1 MSSVHGNSGLT
12 LLNQKAPS
20 KQRKVLKQAGFT
32 LIEILVAMSIFALIA
47 VGATQ
52 ILTTVTDSNDLSEE
66 RFQSL
71 QELQRAMLIIERDF
85 LQMVPR
91 KTRVDGEVSDV
102 IVFGGRFS
110 FESSRE
116 GLGFVRS
123 GWHNPKLT
131 LRRSTLQS
139 VAYRVQDDQLHRLYS
154 TYVDNAI
161 GFEPKVR
168 VLLDNI
174 ESVQFEFLEKFS
186 SSKFDWQTADAAEE
200 LPIAVAIIIESKMY
214 GEIRREFKVRR

>member
-1 MSSVHGNSGLT
+1 MMAAACFKKSVHA
-12 LLNQKAPS
+12 KKPIHS
-20 KQRKVLKQAGFT
+20 KQTGFT
-32 LIEILVAMSIFALIA
+32 LIEILIAMAIFAMIA

-52 ILTTVTDSNDLSEE
+52 ILTTVTDSNELSEE

-91 KTRVDGEVSDV
+91 KARMEGEVSEHV
-102 IVFGGRFS
+102 VFAGKFAFDS
-110 FESSRE
+110 ETE

-123 GWHNPKLT
+123 GWHNPQLT

-139 VAYRVQDDQLHRLYS
+139 VAYRIQENELHRLYS
-154 TYVDNAI
+154 NYVDNAV

-168 VLLDNI
+168 VLLKNI
-174 ESVQFEFLEKFS
+174 ESISFEFLK
-186 SSKFDWQTADAAEE
+186 KFDSKKFEWEEAEPSDE
-200 LPIAVAIIIESKMY
+200 LPIAVAIIIESENY

>member
-1 MSSVHGNSGLT
+1 MISVQGDSGLT
-12 LLNQKAPS
+12 LLNQEAPS
-20 KQRKVLKQAGFT
+20 KQRDVAKQDGFT

-102 IVFGGRFS
+102 IVFGGRFT
-110 FESSRE
+110 FESSSE

-168 VLLDNI
+168 VLLNNI

-186 SSKFDWQTADAAEE
+186 SSKFDWQPADAVEE